1 MALATRQRPATP
13 SASDASPC
21 AATGAAGAVAVQP
34 EPVVRVAGL
43 NHWFGD
49 GASRKQALFD
59 CTLDVGAGE
68 LVIMTGPSGSGK
80 TTLLTLVGALRSTQQ
95 GTNRV
100 LGHELRGLCPAD
112 LVRVRRRI
120 GFIFQMHNL
129 FDSLSSY
136 ENVRMSMQLHSHSAE
151 DTRRLA
157 TDMLERLGLGHRV
170 HYKPRHMSGGQRQR
184 VAIARALVNRPRLI
198 LADEPT
204 AALDKQSS
212 RDVVDLL
219 RQLTREEQATILMV
233 THDNRILD
241 VADRI
246 VNMVD
251 GRIESDVVVNDTIR
265 ICEILKKSS
274 VFVKLTPTELLNIA
288 QQMRQEAFPEGST
301 VFREGDRGD
310 RLYIIS
316 SGTVDVVSTTA
327 SGDRRAVA
335 ALTGGD
341 FFGERA
347 LLTGQ
352 PRNASIV
359 ATSDLR
365 LYSLDHD
372 AFERAL
378 AGSES
383 FREQLRKVAFQR

>member
-1 MALATRQRPATP
+1 
-13 SASDASPC
+13 
-21 AATGAAGAVAVQP
+21 
-34 EPVVRVAGL
+34 VVHIEGL

-49 GASRKQALFD
+49 GATRKQALFD
-59 CTLDVGAGE
+59 CTLDIGAGE

-95 GTNRV
+95 GTTRV
-100 LGHELRGLCPAD
+100 LGHDLRGLSAAD

-136 ENVRMSMQLHSHSAE
+136 ENVRMSLQLHSHSAA

-157 TDMLERLGLGHRV
+157 TEMLEKLGLGHRI

-219 RQLTREEQATILMV
+219 RSLTREEQATILMV

-251 GRIESDVVVNDTIR
+251 GRIESDVVVNEAIR
-265 ICEILKKSS
+265 ICEILKTSS
-274 VFVKLTPTELLNIA
+274 AFATLTPTELLNIA
-288 QQMRQEAFPEGST
+288 QQMRQEAFATGAT
-301 VFREGDRGD
+301 VFRQGDDGD
-310 RLYIIS
+310 RLYVIA
-316 SGTVDVVSTTA
+316 SGTVDVVSTTSGGDTRPVA
-327 SGDRRAVA
+327 SLA
-335 ALTGGD
+335 AGD

-365 LYSLDHD
+365 LYSLDHN

-378 AGSES
+378 AGSET